1 MRSAVPY
8 LRHILDVIAAIEEYT
23 HNVIISQTFLK
34 ELEDL
39 PPDGG
44 GLLTDHHGQA
54 YGQETLPNASL
65 PTDHHGRAAV
75 GRPYPTRDGQETLPN
90 ARALRSGDLTQ
101 REGGA
106 TVGRPCPTR

>member
-44 GLLTDHHGQA
+44 GLLTDYPPDG
-54 YGQETLPNASL
+54 GGLL
-65 PTDHHGRAAV
+65 TDHPPDGGGLLTDYYGRAAV
-75 GRPYPTRDGQETLPN
+75 RRPCPTRYGQETLPN
-90 ARALRSGDLTQ
+90 ARA
-101 REGGA
+101 

>member
-54 YGQETLPNASL
+54 YGQETLPNA
-65 PTDHHGRAAV
+65 
-75 GRPYPTRDGQETLPN
+75 RPCPTRDSQETLPN
-90 ARALRSGDLTQ
+90 AR
-101 REGGA
+101 A
-106 TVGRPCPTR
+106 TVGRPCPTRDRATVGRPCPTR